1 MLASHF
7 PAGRVQAPSPSKVV
21 SYTIFGDRKT
31 IPLLRRMQDEN
42 VVQLLGILNSRLG
55 SFFFF
60 LLFPLPFLPSPIV
73 FCNDVYYF
81 TLLTL
86 NDIDSTV
93 NKLVQY
99 SVYTVLVDNGLIK
112 NGYKTSSYVHLD
124 YRDVIADIHRCSS
137 VLFVN

>member
-60 LLFPLPFLPSPIV
+60 PPVSLALLAFADCFL
-73 FCNDVYYF
+73 
-81 TLLTL
+81 
-86 NDIDSTV
+86 
-93 NKLVQY
+93 Q
-99 SVYTVLVDNGLIK
+99 
-112 NGYKTSSYVHLD
+112 
-124 YRDVIADIHRCSS
+124 
-137 VLFVN
+137 

>member
-60 LLFPLPFLPSPIV
+60 SSCFPCPSCLRRLFSAMM
-73 FCNDVYYF
+73 F
-81 TLLTL
+81 TTL
-86 NDIDSTV
+86 H
-93 NKLVQY
+93 Y
-99 SVYTVLVDNGLIK
+99 
-112 NGYKTSSYVHLD
+112 
-124 YRDVIADIHRCSS
+124 
-137 VLFVN
+137 